1 MIPLNLPETLRTLWP
16 HADCISLGGA
26 TEGSIWSVWYPI
38 EAIDPAWRSIPYGTA
53 MPHQTLYVLDP
64 QGQMCPVGV
73 TGELYLG
80 GMGALNYWRNPQL
93 TAERFI
99 SHLVT
104 DAYTRREI

>member
-16 HADCISLGGA
+16 HADCISTGGA

-38 EAIDPAWRSIPYGTA
+38 EAIDPARRSIPYGTA

-80 GMGALNYWRNPQL
+80 GMGW
-93 TAERFI
+93 
-99 SHLVT
+99 H
-104 DAYTRREI
+104 